1 MALIKLTN
9 SDLFAVVDDCDT
21 ILLSKMNWSACKGR
35 KTFYAYASINGKRVL
50 MHRLILRVTGSK
62 NHVDHKNGNGL
73 DNRRENLRVCTI
85 TENNIN
91 RGAYKNNRVGL
102 KGVNPF
108 KNGKFGARITI
119 GGKLSYLGIFNTAED
134 AGKAY
139 DKAAKIYH
147 GEFANLNFPR

>member
-1 MALIKLTN
+1 MAFIKLEKSEIFAIVDDSDMALLRKYSWRAI
-9 SDLFAVVDDCDT
+9 
-21 ILLSKMNWSACKGR
+21 KGR
-35 KTFYAYASINGKRVL
+35 KTLYAVSTISGKPVL
-50 MHRLILRVTGSK
+50 MHRLLLGITGRS

-73 DNRRENLRVCTI
+73 DNRRKNLRPCSI

-119 GGKLSYLGIFNTAED
+119 GGKLSHLGTFNTAED

-147 GEFANLNFPR
+147 GEFANLNFPG